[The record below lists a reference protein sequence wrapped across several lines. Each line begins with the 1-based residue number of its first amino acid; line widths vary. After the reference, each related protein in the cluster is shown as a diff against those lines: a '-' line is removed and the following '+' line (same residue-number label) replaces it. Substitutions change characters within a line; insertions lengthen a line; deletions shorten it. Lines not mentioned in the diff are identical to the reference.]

1 MNRKILA
8 STLAIFVFVGISFG
22 QKPETAKT
30 EEKKAPETAV
40 LTAKDPSVAEIL
52 KKYVEAQGGREAVEK
67 IKTRTLRGTV
77 ALSPMGI
84 SGTIE
89 SFAVPEN
96 KTVSFM
102 KFTGVGDFAEGSDG
116 TIGWSTD
123 PIKGLREKSGE
134 EFARQKLAANF
145 YLSINL

>member
-1 MNRKILA
+1 MICALV
-8 STLAIFVFVGISFG
+8 AISVE
-22 QKPETAKT
+22 QKPEPAKPV
-30 EEKKAPETAV
+30 EIKAPQSSAAA
-40 LTAKDPSVAEIL
+40 AKDPSVAEIL
-52 KKYVEAQGGREAVEK
+52 RKYVEAQGGREAVEK
-67 IKTRTLRGTV
+67 VRTRTFRGTV

-89 SFAVPEN
+89 SYAVPEN

-145 YLSINL
+145 YLSINLEKMYEKLEFV